1 MFLHPTKLQ
10 DNSKER
16 IELEGELF
24 NVHVTDNQYNYTK
37 IQQGIENNAD

>member
-10 DNSKER
+10 DKSSER

-24 NVHVTDNQYNYTK
+24 NVHVTVNQNYYTK
-37 IQQGIENNAD
+37 IQQGIGNIID